1 MFTIS
6 LNGIIR
12 VNRGDS
18 FSFPVL
24 VNIGNNLIKDVYM
37 LNESDALYVGV
48 MEANQPFEC
57 ALIKKKYT
65 KESQDENG
73 NITVKFIADDTLHV
87 LPGKYYYQI
96 KLVRSG
102 LEKEVSTIV
111 DQTQFFIMS

>member
-18 FSFPVL
+18 FSFLVPVN
-24 VNIGNNLIKDVYM
+24 VGNNLISDIYM
-37 LNESDALYVGV
+37 LTESDALYVGV
-48 MEANQPFEC
+48 MEPNQPFER
-57 ALIKKKYT
+57 ALIRKKYT
-65 KESQDENG
+65 KDSQDENG
-73 NITVKFIADDTLHV
+73 NVVVRFTPDDTLNL

-102 LEKEVSTIV
+102 PETAVCTIV
-111 DQTQFFIMS
+111 DQTQFFIMN